1 MRLSAIST
9 LLAFAM
15 AGCATAPQ
23 THQFQNTVTT
33 SLPYDAAWSNIMD
46 FFSSRN
52 IQIKTIE
59 KDSGIIYAE
68 STTVDQRFAD
78 CGNPGLAVP
87 LQNTASFNVFVRPL
101 DSELTQLTVNSQHK
115 QLRQFGGYPPVVVDC
130 NSTGSLETAILQ
142 SVGAAQAID
151 SPRIAA
157 DIMSPKSPPPARAA
171 GSSLRPTSFPPQQL
185 VRMEPEQ
192 LVSVRDGRYGCV
204 QVLESQS
211 DGLQRC

>member
-1 MRLSAIST
+1 MRHGQILWIFFEVEIYKLKLSKRIAVS
-9 LLAFAM
+9 FM
-15 AGCATAPQ
+15 
-23 THQFQNTVTT
+23 QN
-33 SLPYDAAWSNIMD
+33 
-46 FFSSRN
+46 
-52 IQIKTIE
+52 Q
-59 KDSGIIYAE
+59 
-68 STTVDQRFAD
+68 TTVDQRFAD

-87 LQNTASFNVFVRPL
+87 LQNAASFNVFVRPL
-101 DSELTQLTVNSQHK
+101 DSELTQLTVNSQYK

-130 NSTGSLETAILQ
+130 NSTGLLETAILQ
-142 SVGAAQAID
+142 SVGAAQAIG

-157 DIMSPKSPPPARAA
+157 DTMSPKSPPPARAA

-192 LVSVRDGRYGCV
+192 LVSVLDGRYGCV